1 MANAELFYAG
11 TSSLKV
17 MIDFRGKSK
26 RESRQVIA
34 LRLEIPSGDYL
45 DPSKAKAVL
54 SCKKATIKKKGDKLV
69 AYRLYSGND
78 AEAND
83 CALSTMTEAGRKEAE
98 SLLATVTQIF
108 ANENVKKSDPYG
120 VLEKHSKFLMETN

>member
-1 MANAELFYAG
+1 MG
-11 TSSLKV
+11 TKVPGGNPAVKTKRDTARVRSRYSS
-17 MIDFRGKSK
+17 D
-26 RESRQVIA
+26 
-34 LRLEIPSGDYL
+34 DYL
-45 DPSKAKAVL
+45 NPSQAKAVL

-108 ANENVKKSDPYG
+108 ANENVKKSDPYE
-120 VLEKHSKFLMETN
+120 VLETHSKFLMETN

>member
-1 MANAELFYAG
+1 
-11 TSSLKV
+11 

-54 SCKKATIKKKGDKLV
+54 SCKKSTIKKKGDKLV

-78 AEAND
+78 AENND
-83 CALSTMTEAGRKEAE
+83 CALSTMTEAGREEAE
-98 SLLATVTQIF
+98 SLFATLDQIF
-108 ANENVKKSDPYG
+108 ADDNVKKSDPYG
-120 VLEKHSKFLMETN
+120 ILNKHSQLLMGAN